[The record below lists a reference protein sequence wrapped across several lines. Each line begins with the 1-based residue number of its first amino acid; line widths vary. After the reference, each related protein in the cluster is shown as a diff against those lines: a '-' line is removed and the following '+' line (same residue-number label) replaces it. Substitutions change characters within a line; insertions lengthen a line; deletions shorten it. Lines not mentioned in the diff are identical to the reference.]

1 MANYD
6 QYSNE
11 IEDQRNK
18 NENYHL
24 ESGEVSAPVI
34 VNNYNIVY
42 QPVFV
47 IDQNMMGNYLY
58 PPMVPD

>member
-11 IEDQRNK
+11 IEDQQQK
-18 NENYHL
+18 NQNYHL

-42 QPVFV
+42 
-47 IDQNMMGNYLY
+47 
-58 PPMVPD
+58 